1 MNGNA
6 PFYLCCYICIN
17 FGLGWCFGK
26 GLNYFLSKEKILSG
40 VSELEKLLDAD
51 CLFY

>member
-26 GLNYFLSKEKILSG
+26 GLNYFLSKEKN
-40 VSELEKLLDAD
+40 LEWSIRIGKAARR
-51 CLFY
+51 